1 MKQSSI
7 LRSTAVALMLAASAH
22 VTLAAPAGLP
32 PVQHAGDISYLSGGV
47 GSDQSAAIKSA
58 MRHYPLALEFVGKTN
73 GGNDYLADIPV
84 QISDAHGTVLLNAN
98 ARGPFMLVS
107 LPHGRYTVTASYDG
121 KQERRTVSVASAA
134 HTQEM
139 FVWPMQTQ

>member
-1 MKQSSI
+1 MGFNQG
-7 LRSTAVALMLAASAH
+7 SAP
-22 VTLAAPAGLP
+22 TSLP
-32 PVQHAGDISYLSGGV
+32 PAQ
-47 GSDQSAAIKSA
+47 
-58 MRHYPLALEFVGKTN
+58 PLALEFVGKTN

-84 QISDAHGTVLLNAN
+84 QISDAPCTVLLNAN
-98 ARGPFMLVS
+98 ARGPCMLVS